1 MTETT
6 LDKFFN
12 LSEALASLTMG
23 MTTWFLSFIDGIPTK
38 VYAEVNIYSLVR
50 MLIVLFIP

>member
-23 MTTWFLSFIDGIPTK
+23 MTTWFLSFIDGIPTE
-38 VYAEVNIYSLVR
+38 VYAEVNIYLCIQR
-50 MLIVLFIP
+50 

>member
-23 MTTWFLSFIDGIPTK
+23 MTTWLLSFIDSISIE
-38 VYAEVNIYSLVR
+38 VYSKVNI
-50 MLIVLFIP
+50 

>member
-12 LSEALASLTMG
+12 LSEALASLAMG
-23 MTTWFLSFIDGIPTK
+23 MTTWFLSFIDGIPIEM
-38 VYAEVNIYSLVR
+38 YAEVNIYSLVR
-50 MLIVLFIP
+50 MLIVRFIP